1 MGCGHVSAW
10 LWIATLGMC
19 VYTVD
24 ALGIGQ
30 GTVFESTAAPG
41 GKNAL
46 YLHMTSQGGAFVAGN
61 EIAVRP
67 SNLSPFPQP
76 LGSPF
81 PDPFPRSK
89 GMVQG
94 SGKGLGRFV
103 LPPLPDPRTEAPH
116 ETAHLSGQR
125 CSQQPAASYCA
136 APKGRSERSLSA

>member
-1 MGCGHVSAW
+1 MGCGHAW

-46 YLHMTSQGGAFVAGN
+46 YLHVTSQGGAFVAGN
-61 EIAVRP
+61 EIAVRL

-76 LGSPF
+76 LGPPF
-81 PDPFPRSK
+81 PDPFPRSM

-94 SGKGLGRFV
+94 IDEGLGRFV
-103 LPPLPDPRTEAPH
+103 HPLSPTHEQKEPTKRPTFPGSAVASSRLLAAALPRKVA
-116 ETAHLSGQR
+116 R
-125 CSQQPAASYCA
+125 
-136 APKGRSERSLSA
+136 KGP